1 MATIVTL
8 LVINLIVLITGIIV
22 IIQVNKV
29 RRNKWIEFMVEKI
42 SLENINLTD
51 CFSKDVVSLYLG
63 VLNETN
69 RYSLNAHTL
78 DIADSTISIWA
89 ANGIDSRRF
98 YTHDASKKQEVEER
112 NKKLT
117 HYDRLLLDK
126 LVTAFKNRQDKLVT
140 KFFV

>member
-1 MATIVTL
+1 MTTIVIL
-8 LVINLIVLITGIIV
+8 LVINLIVLIAGIIV

-29 RRNKWIEFMVEKI
+29 RSDKWIEFMVEKI
-42 SLENINLTD
+42 SFENTNLTD
-51 CFSKDVVSLYLG
+51 CFSNNVVSLYLD

-69 RYSLNAHTL
+69 RYSLNAYTL
-78 DIADSTISIWA
+78 DKVDSTISIWA

-98 YTHDASKKQEVEER
+98 YTHDESKKQEVEER

-126 LVTAFKNRQDKLVT
+126 LVIAFKNRQDKLVT